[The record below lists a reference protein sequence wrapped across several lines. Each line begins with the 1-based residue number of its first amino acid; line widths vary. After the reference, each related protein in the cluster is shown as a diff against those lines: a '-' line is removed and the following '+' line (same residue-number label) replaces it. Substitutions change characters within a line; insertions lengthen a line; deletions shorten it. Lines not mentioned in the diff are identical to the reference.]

1 MALPIAVINVL
12 VSCIGLIAGQSTLLS
27 PSQSTVA
34 LNQTASLNAS
44 TASTYSPNS
53 TIIHYQTSYLKPS
66 SPITA
71 LAHSSV
77 PTAPP
82 ITTSAN
88 NEDDEN
94 EEEEDKKEKTAIIAA
109 SCSGGAILI
118 IGVALVIW
126 SHRKKHD
133 T

>member
-1 MALPIAVINVL
+1 MAILPRLAWVATVATKQHNPRTPGKSIRNL
-12 VSCIGLIAGQSTLLS
+12 EKLIQTLFLFLFSPGQSTLLS

-82 ITTSAN
+82 ITTSAS
-88 NEDDEN
+88 E
-94 EEEEDKKEKTAIIAA
+94 
-109 SCSGGAILI
+109 
-118 IGVALVIW
+118 
-126 SHRKKHD
+126 
-133 T
+133 